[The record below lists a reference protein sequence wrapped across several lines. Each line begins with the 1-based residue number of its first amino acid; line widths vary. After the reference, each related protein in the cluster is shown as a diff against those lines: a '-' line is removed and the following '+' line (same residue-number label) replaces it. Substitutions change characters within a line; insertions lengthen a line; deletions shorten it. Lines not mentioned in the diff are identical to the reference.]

1 MALSGHPTGG
11 RFSFSRRVRGC
22 LTAPLDAVDTGGCE
36 MKETG
41 WNPTSMP
48 TRETQLAYMRPEPGR
63 SQREAAAFAVQT
75 SEVLREPEISGTRGD
90 RVTVCVET
98 VKPDKKDD
106 FDRLL
111 REVIAPAARR
121 GSGRSSG
128 GSIRRRR
135 TKTAR
140 GPMSPYST
148 RSCRTPRRAGSA
160 CWNST
165 TGRRPPPST
174 SAPTAS
180 ACSAMPSSSRR
191 HRRRSAAQ
199 VVVVRSTPA

>member
-63 SQREAAAFAVQT
+63 SQREAAAVAVQT

-111 REVIAPAARR
+111 REVIAPAAQR
-121 GSGRSSG
+121 GSAGAWTP
-128 GSIRRRR
+128 IRRLEP
-135 TKTAR
+135 AAPHED
-140 GPMSPYST
+140 G
-148 RSCRTPRRAGSA
+148 
-160 CWNST
+160 
-165 TGRRPPPST
+165 T
-174 SAPTAS
+174 S
-180 ACSAMPSSSRR
+180 
-191 HRRRSAAQ
+191 SAA
-199 VVVVRSTPA
+199 TWGPA

>member
-1 MALSGHPTGG
+1 MALPGHPTGG
-11 RFSFSRRVRGC
+11 RFSFSRRMGWC
-22 LTAPLDAVDTGGCE
+22 LTAPSDAVDTGKCE
-36 MKETG
+36 MKDTG

-48 TRETQLAYMRPEPGR
+48 QRETQRAFMRPEPGR
-63 SQREAAAFAVQT
+63 SHREAAAFEGQAT
-75 SEVLREPEISGTRGD
+75 EVLREPAISRARGD

-111 REVIAPAARR
+111 REVIAPAA
-121 GSGRSSG
+121 
-128 GSIRRRR
+128 
-135 TKTAR
+135 
-140 GPMSPYST
+140 
-148 RSCRTPRRAGSA
+148 RRAGSA

-199 VVVVRSTPA
+199 VVAVRSTPA

>member
-1 MALSGHPTGG
+1 
-11 RFSFSRRVRGC
+11 
-22 LTAPLDAVDTGGCE
+22 

-111 REVIAPAARR
+111 REVIAPAEQR
-121 GSGRSSG
+121 GSTGAWTP
-128 GSIRRRR
+128 IRRLEP
-135 TKTAR
+135 AAPHED
-140 GPMSPYST
+140 G
-148 RSCRTPRRAGSA
+148 
-160 CWNST
+160 
-165 TGRRPPPST
+165 T
-174 SAPTAS
+174 S
-180 ACSAMPSSSRR
+180 
-191 HRRRSAAQ
+191 SAA
-199 VVVVRSTPA
+199 TWAPA